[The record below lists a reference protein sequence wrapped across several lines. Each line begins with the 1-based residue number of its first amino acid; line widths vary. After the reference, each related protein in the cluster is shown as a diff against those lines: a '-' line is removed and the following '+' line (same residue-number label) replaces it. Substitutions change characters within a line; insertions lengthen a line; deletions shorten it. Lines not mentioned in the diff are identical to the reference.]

1 MRLAGVELPKVMADA
16 LQACRPHFVAAA
28 VFSALLN
35 VLYLA
40 PAIYMLQV
48 YDRVLTTGGKM
59 TLMFVTLALIVALV
73 TLAALD
79 AIRGRLLV
87 RASARL
93 DSILAPQIMQLM
105 LSRGGREN
113 VQAMRDFDTIRQAT
127 SSQVTASL
135 LDLPWAPIFII
146 VCFLLS
152 VWLGVLAIASI
163 VLLMFIA
170 KRHQDMTRRTVEEA
184 SRALAAS
191 HASEQAA
198 SLQAGTMRGL
208 GMVQAMVDR
217 QLAFRSTAINS
228 AARTQFIGS
237 RYTAS
242 SRFLR
247 LFVQSAGLGLGALLA
262 VAGQMSSGGII
273 AGSILLGRALQ
284 PIDGLIGGWSTL
296 TSTRAALARLAEML
310 GQPTDFDRIRTLL
323 PDPEGRIDVE
333 QVGVRGSDGRPILLG
348 VSFATAP
355 GEILGVI
362 GPSGCGKTTLA
373 KVVAGALEADVG
385 AVRIDGAQRSDW
397 DQDALGRFVGYLPQ
411 EPSLFEGTIKENI
424 ARFQPDHGSELDTDV
439 IAAAKLAGVHEMIL
453 KMPQGYDTRLGPMG
467 SGLSAGQSQRIAL
480 ARALF
485 RDPPILVLDEPNAFL
500 DADGETALLEALRRA
515 RARGATILLVA
526 HRTSVLAIA
535 DRLLVI
541 EAGKPKLL
549 GPANEVVARLTAP
562 AAESAA

>member
-59 TLMFVTLALIVALV
+59 TLLFVTLALIVALV

-310 GQPTDFDRIRTLL
+310 GQPTDSDRIRTIL

-373 KVVAGALEADVG
+373 KVVAGALETDVG

-424 ARFQPDHGSELDTDV
+424 ARFQPDHGNELDTDV

-467 SGLSAGQSQRIAL
+467 SGVSAGQSQRIAL

-515 RARGATILLVA
+515 RARGATVLLVA